1 MIDKIILLIIGIFDF
16 FHKKKIINFLKN
28 NNNYKFNTILDIGG
42 HKGESIELFLKYFT
56 VDKIISFEASPL
68 NYKILRSNLNK
79 FKKKFKKTEILI
91 ENLAAGNENKSLII
105 NQLVESSSSTLKQIN
120 TNSNY
125 FKKKYF
131 FFKKNIDGNLFHKID
146 VKMILLEDYLI
157 EKNIKNIDFLKI
169 DTEGYEYETILGLR
183 NKLKSVKL
191 IFFEHH
197 YDNMILKN
205 YKFRDI
211 HRVLVDNNFLQ
222 VLKVKMPL
230 RKKVLNIFMKVK
242 LYKF

>member
-1 MIDKIILLIIGIFDF
+1 MISKITLLVIRIFDF
-16 FHKKKIINFLKN
+16 FNKKKIINFLKK

-56 VDKIISFEASPL
+56 VNKIISFEASPL
-68 NYKILRSNLNK
+68 NYKILENNLHKLKTK
-79 FKKKFKKTEILI
+79 FEKTEILI
-91 ENLAAGNENKSLII
+91 ENLAVGNENKSLRI
-105 NQLVESSSSTLKQIN
+105 NQFVESSTSTLKQIN

-131 FFKKNIDGNLFHKID
+131 FFKKNTDGNLFHKID
-146 VKMILLEDYLI
+146 VKMILLEDYLN
-157 EKNIKNIDFLKI
+157 EKNINNIDFLKI

-211 HRVLVDNNFLQ
+211 HKVLVENNFLQ
-222 VLKVKMPL
+222 VLKIKMPL
-230 RKKVLNIFMKVK
+230 RKSFEYIYESKII
-242 LYKF
+242 

>member
-1 MIDKIILLIIGIFDF
+1 MINRITLLVIRIFDF
-16 FHKKKIINFLKN
+16 FHKKKIINFLKKN
-28 NNNYKFNTILDIGG
+28 NKYRFNTILDIGG
-42 HKGESIELFLKYFT
+42 HKGESIELFLKYLN
-56 VDKIISFEASPL
+56 VNKIISFEASPL
-68 NYKILRSNLNK
+68 NYKILKFNLNK
-79 FKKKFKKTEILI
+79 LKKKYKKTEIFI
-91 ENLAAGNENKSLII
+91 ENFAVGNERKSLRI
-105 NQLVESSSSTLKQIN
+105 NQFVESSSSTLKQIN

-131 FFKKNIDGNLFHKID
+131 FLKKNIDGNLFHEID
-146 VKMILLEDYLI
+146 VKMILLYDYLV
-157 EKNIKNIDFLKI
+157 EKNINNVDFLKI

-183 NKLKSVKL
+183 NKLKNVKL

-211 HRVLVDNNFLQ
+211 HRILIESNFLQ

-230 RKKVLNIFMKVK
+230 RKSFEYIYENKII
-242 LYKF
+242 

>member
-1 MIDKIILLIIGIFDF
+1 MIDKIILLVIGIFDF

-28 NNNYKFNTILDIGG
+28 NNNYKFNTIIDIGG

-56 VDKIISFEASPL
+56 VEKIISFEASPL
-68 NYKILRSNLNK
+68 NYKILKKNLNK
-79 FKKKFKKTEILI
+79 FEKKFKKTEILI
-91 ENLAAGNENKSLII
+91 ENLAVGNEKKSLRI

-120 TNSNY
+120 TNSSY

-131 FFKKNIDGNLFHKID
+131 FFKKNIEGNLFHKID
-146 VKMILLEDYLI
+146 VQMILLEDYLI
-157 EKNIKNIDFLKI
+157 EKNITNIDFLKI
-169 DTEGYEYETILGLR
+169 DTEGYEYEAILGLR
-183 NKLKSVKL
+183 NKLKNVKF

-211 HRVLVDNNFLQ
+211 HKVLTDNNFLQ

-230 RKKVLNIFMKVK
+230 RKSFEYIYEKKII
-242 LYKF
+242 

>member
-1 MIDKIILLIIGIFDF
+1 MINRITLLVIRIFDF
-16 FHKKKIINFLKN
+16 FHKKKIINFLKKN
-28 NNNYKFNTILDIGG
+28 NKYRFNTILDIGG
-42 HKGESIELFLKYFT
+42 HEGESIELFLKYLN
-56 VDKIISFEASPL
+56 VNKIISFEASPL
-68 NYKILRSNLNK
+68 NYKILKFNLNK
-79 FKKKFKKTEILI
+79 LKKKYKKTEILI
-91 ENLAAGNENKSLII
+91 ENFAVGNERKSLRI
-105 NQLVESSSSTLKQIN
+105 NQFVESSSSTLKQIN

-131 FFKKNIDGNLFHKID
+131 FFKKNIDGSLFHEID
-146 VKMILLEDYLI
+146 VKMILLYDYLV
-157 EKNIKNIDFLKI
+157 EKNINNVDFLKI

-183 NKLKSVKL
+183 NKLKNVKL

-211 HRVLVDNNFLQ
+211 HRILIESNFLQ

-230 RKKVLNIFMKVK
+230 RKSFEYIYENKII
-242 LYKF
+242 